1 MVFPICFP
9 GPFLV
14 AFPGCDWSIIT
25 DGRHFHPE
33 VGNSLRKT
41 SILGAILEEEITGF
55 PDCFPAGNRSG
66 LGPWFDCICIA

>member
-14 AFPGCDWSIIT
+14 AFPGCDWSINT
-25 DGRHFHPE
+25 DGRHYHPE

-41 SILGAILEEEITGF
+41 SILGAILEEEITGEQVDAQETPDILIF
-55 PDCFPAGNRSG
+55 PCAS
-66 LGPWFDCICIA
+66 

>member
-25 DGRHFHPE
+25 DRRHFHPE
-33 VGNSLRKT
+33 VEKSVRKT
-41 SILGAILEEEITGF
+41 AILKTILEDKITGEQVDSQESHGF
-55 PDCFPAGNRSG
+55 PVFSCAS
-66 LGPWFDCICIA
+66 